1 MQGDRGAHRGIA
13 SQAAAAG
20 ELSVTL
26 DGVETGRPSRTA
38 FRVAMRRAVHQV
50 LDQPAVLADPVAV
63 PLLGAHFALDR
74 ERESHPVARA
84 FRAFMAARSRYAEDR
99 LWAAVGAGVEQYVV
113 LGAGLDTF
121 AYRNPFPNLRVFE
134 VDFPA
139 TQQWKRSLLADASIH
154 VPDNLTFVP
163 LDFEHK
169 TLGEGLA
176 DAGFD
181 EGKPAFFGWLGVVP
195 YLSRDAV
202 RATLRTIAHL
212 PAGSGVSF
220 DYALSPENMSPKRRA
235 VFDALAAR
243 VAAAGEPFQLFF
255 SLEGLET
262 ELEAAGFHRIEHMD
276 SERLNGTYF
285 RDRSDGLQLPPDGLG
300 MMVTAWV

>member
-1 MQGDRGAHRGIA
+1 
-13 SQAAAAG
+13 
-20 ELSVTL
+20 
-26 DGVETGRPSRTA
+26 
-38 FRVAMRRAVHQV
+38 MRRAAHQV
-50 LDQPAVLADPVAV
+50 LDQPGVLADPVAV

-74 ERESHPVARA
+74 ARESNPVVRA

-139 TQQWKRSLLADASIH
+139 TQEWKRSLLADASIH
-154 VPDNLTFVP
+154 VPDDLTFVP

-169 TLGEGLA
+169 TLREGLA

-181 EGKPAFFGWLGVVP
+181 GGKPAFFGWLGVVP
-195 YLSRDAV
+195 YLSLDAV
-202 RATLRTIAHL
+202 RATLRTIAQL
-212 PAGSGVSF
+212 PEGSGVTF
-220 DYALSPENMSPKRRA
+220 DYALTPEHMSPTRRA
-235 VFDALAAR
+235 AFDALAAR

-255 SLEGLET
+255 SPE
-262 ELEAAGFHRIEHMD
+262 ELEAELREAGFHAIEHMD

-285 RDRSDGLQLPPDGLG
+285 RDRSDGLQLPPEGLG
-300 MMVTAWV
+300 MMATAWV

>member
-1 MQGDRGAHRGIA
+1 
-13 SQAAAAG
+13 
-20 ELSVTL
+20 
-26 DGVETGRPSRTA
+26 
-38 FRVAMRRAVHQV
+38 MRRAAHQV
-50 LDQPAVLADPVAV
+50 LDQPGVLADPVAV

-74 ERESHPVARA
+74 ARESNPVVRA

-139 TQQWKRSLLADASIH
+139 TQEWKRSLLADASIH

-169 TLGEGLA
+169 TLREGLA

-181 EGKPAFFGWLGVVP
+181 GGKPAFFGWLGVVP
-195 YLSRDAV
+195 YLSLDAV
-202 RATLRTIAHL
+202 RATLRTIAQL
-212 PAGSGVSF
+212 PEGSGVTF
-220 DYALSPENMSPKRRA
+220 DYALTPEHMSPTRRA
-235 VFDALAAR
+235 AFDALAAR

-255 SLEGLET
+255 SPE
-262 ELEAAGFHRIEHMD
+262 ELEAELREAGFHAIEHMD
-276 SERLNGTYF
+276 SERMNGTYF
-285 RDRSDGLQLPPDGLG
+285 RDRSDGLQLPPEGLG
-300 MMVTAWV
+300 MMATAWV